1 MANNKSITTLITELQ
16 EENER
21 LTSLGKLFEKAV
33 KNEFGYGT
41 KELHQII
48 EKLQALERQKV
59 AKQGQQVSSPQRGE
73 QPRQGVQ
80 PLVSKDAKQT
90 S

>member
-1 MANNKSITTLITELQ
+1 MANKKSITTLITELQ

-21 LTSLGKLFEKAV
+21 LNSLGKLFEKAV

-48 EKLQALERQKV
+48 EKWNALARQTA
-59 AKQGQQVSSPQRGE
+59 AKQGNQPTVSQRENVG
-73 QPRQGVQ
+73 
-80 PLVSKDAKQT
+80 
-90 S
+90 

>member
-1 MANNKSITTLITELQ
+1 MANTKSITTQIMELQ

-21 LTSLGKLFEKAV
+21 LNSLGRLFEKAV
-33 KNEFGYGT
+33 KNEFGYGI

-48 EKLQALERQKV
+48 EKWQALERQKV